1 MSIKE
6 GGRYMVLEVKGLSF
20 FLKSSCQPTETDLK
34 GATTFHATALLVV
47 WVKIPMEILMRT
59 QGEDTQARGKPRE
72 WRIQQNKDSTRQPNV
87 LLPHL
92 CMEIFSSIWS
102 PFFGLKSHLAQSP
115 LGKIQHEIVCLQ
127 YNQLVVWPPHW
138 LMQGNFPSISKSPL
152 QPVIS
157 HLCFG
162 A

>member
-6 GGRYMVLEVKGLSF
+6 GGRYMVLEVKGSSF

-72 WRIQQNKDSTRQPNV
+72 R
-87 LLPHL
+87 
-92 CMEIFSSIWS
+92 
-102 PFFGLKSHLAQSP
+102 
-115 LGKIQHEIVCLQ
+115 
-127 YNQLVVWPPHW
+127 
-138 LMQGNFPSISKSPL
+138 
-152 QPVIS
+152 
-157 HLCFG
+157 
-162 A
+162 